1 MHWGVHGFKGRVCT
15 ALHGCLILTRQRLL
29 PRIGPVLGPGLDEP
43 ARLQAIRATL
53 DRPFGDAQALG
64 NLGDFEPLVLESDEF
79 RLGLQG
85 VFLL

>member
-1 MHWGVHGFKGRVCT
+1 LPGQGR
-15 ALHGCLILTRQRLL
+15 L
-29 PRIGPVLGPGLDEP
+29 PRIRPPFGPGLDEP
-43 ARLQAIRATL
+43 ALLQAMRATL

>member
-1 MHWGVHGFKGRVCT
+1 M
-15 ALHGCLILTRQRLL
+15 
-29 PRIGPVLGPGLDEP
+29 
-43 ARLQAIRATL
+43 RATL